1 MIRPALVLLATSAMA
16 LPAAAQAAEIQMQV
30 ANPVVELSIQEIV
43 RSTPDVAQVG
53 AGVTTRAQTA
63 QESVRQN
70 AEQMDRLIEKLRSL
84 GIARKDI
91 QTSNF
96 NLNAQYQYRND
107 GQQPTFVGYDVT
119 NQVNV
124 KLRDLKR
131 AGEVL
136 DALVGAGANNIY
148 GPNFMLENDMEAKAV
163 ARKNAFQRGKLQAE
177 EFARMA
183 GYRGVRL
190 LEVSETFQ
198 SYGPMPVS
206 GDAIAVSAVRA
217 EAKTPIEPGEVGT
230 AVTLGVKYEM
240 VN

>member
-1 MIRPALVLLATSAMA
+1 MFRPALALIAASSLA
-16 LPAAAQAAEIQMQV
+16 LPAVAQGAEIQIQV
-30 ANPVVELSIQEIV
+30 TNPVVELSVQEVV

-63 QESVRQN
+63 QEAVRRN
-70 AEQMDRLIEKLRSL
+70 AAQMDQLIEKLRAL
-84 GIARKDI
+84 GIAKKDI

-107 GQQPTFVGYDVT
+107 GQQPLFVGYDVT

-148 GPNFMLENDMEAKAV
+148 GPNFMLENDMEAKAL
-163 ARKNAFQRGKLQAE
+163 ARKNAFQRGRLQAE

-183 GYRGVRL
+183 GYSGVRL

-206 GDAIAVSAVRA
+206 DGAIQVTASRV